1 MTGKEARR
9 GARLWACVIGLMM
22 LGFIGGVLAMIIV
35 NDLIA
40 GIWQEALLVI
50 APVSLPVGALAGAG
64 LAGGFGYRRLTRRS

>member
-1 MTGKEARR
+1 MTGNEARR
-9 GARLWACVIGLMM
+9 GGRLWARVIGLMM
-22 LGFIGGVLAMIIV
+22 LGFIGGALAMIIV

-40 GIWQEALLVI
+40 GIWQEAVLVI